1 MKIAMTAKIQR
12 ATMMVLVIWFGLS
25 GSLALAA
32 VAGQVQFVSGDVQ
45 LQRAGQTLAATKGI
59 DVQEGGW
66 AVFKWRDHEDP
77 ARPGSTVWSVF
88 PADTEYFGKGGQRA
102 MINYRVADL
111 DGVLAALRSEGVSV
125 DERVEKS
132 AEGRFGW
139 ITDPEGNR
147 IELWQP
153 PPDR

>member
-1 MKIAMTAKIQR
+1 MTPTPRVTGIGGVFFKTRDR
-12 ATMMVLVIWFGLS
+12 ARL
-25 GSLALAA
+25 
-32 VAGQVQFVSGDVQ
+32 GDWYRRH
-45 LQRAGQTLAATKGI
+45 LGI
-59 DVQEGGW
+59 DVQDGGF
-66 AVFKWRDHEDP
+66 AIFRWRDDEDP
-77 ARPGSTVWSVF
+77 SRPGTTVWSLF
-88 PADTEYFGKGGQRA
+88 PESTEYFGANEQRA

-111 DGVLAALRSEGVSV
+111 NAVLAALRLEGVTV
-125 DERVEKS
+125 DERIEET

>member
-1 MKIAMTAKIQR
+1 VTSAPRVTGIGGVFLKGR
-12 ATMMVLVIWFGLS
+12 DPATLGEWYRRHL
-25 GSLALAA
+25 
-32 VAGQVQFVSGDVQ
+32 
-45 LQRAGQTLAATKGI
+45 GI

-153 PPDR
+153 PPGR